1 MPSIAFQTSC
11 YEKSYQHL
19 LIDKTVYHY
28 LSQFSED
35 TFQEKHI
42 IVNNVSSAIG
52 ITRIKQAIG
61 EFDDINFVFS
71 DARAEEVLKFF
82 NLSIS
87 DFGSSLYY
95 SLQHFTGIFRTTC
108 DYLFHVSEDCGIDN
122 LDSNFIKESI
132 EMLES
137 NEKYI
142 IAMPRW
148 CNEDNAI
155 EKAEPDKGN
164 FFIQYGFTDQIYIIK
179 TKKFKE
185 DIYHY
190 SHPRSTRYPS
200 YGGECFEK
208 RVDSFM
214 RCNQYYG
221 IVHKDYIYDSTHY
234 DKIIKDNR

>member
-11 YEKSYQHL
+11 YEKSYKHL
-19 LIDKTVYHY
+19 LKNGVLNHY
-28 LSQFSED
+28 LSL
-35 TFQEKHI
+35 FQDIDFEEKTV
-42 IVNNVSSAIG
+42 IVNNVSDHNN
-52 ITRIKQAIG
+52 IKSL
-61 EFDDINFVFS
+61 FKNFNNIDFIFS
-71 DARAEEVLKFF
+71 EKNPETVLSFF
-82 NLSIS
+82 NLSLL
-87 DFGSSLYY
+87 DFQIGLYY
-95 SLQHFTGIFRTTC
+95 SIQHFTGIYYTQC

-122 LDSNFIKESI
+122 LDSNFIKESV

-148 CNEDNAI
+148 CEDDNAI
-155 EKAEPDKGN
+155 EKTEPESDK

-190 SHPRSTRYPS
+190 SHPMSERYPK

-208 RVDSFM
+208 RIDSFM
-214 RCNQYYG
+214 RCNQHYG
-221 IVHKDYIYDSTHY
+221 VVHKNYIYDSKHY
-234 DKIIKDNR
+234 DAIIKQYKEI

>member
-1 MPSIAFQTSC
+1 MLSIAFQMSC
-11 YEKSYQHL
+11 YEKSYNHVLKNGIFRHNLSLFQD
-19 LIDKTVYHY
+19 INFEEKTV
-28 LSQFSED
+28 
-35 TFQEKHI
+35 I
-42 IVNNVSSAIG
+42 INNVSNHDNINSLIKDFPDIYFIFADETPE
-52 ITRIKQAIG
+52 ITLNF
-61 EFDDINFVFS
+61 FD
-71 DARAEEVLKFF
+71 
-82 NLSIS
+82 LSLS
-87 DFGSSLYY
+87 DFPIGLYY
-95 SLQHFTGIFRTTC
+95 SLQHFTGIYHTQC
-108 DYLFHVSEDCGIDN
+108 DYLFHISEDCGINN

-132 EMLES
+132 DMLES

-148 CNEDNAI
+148 CKDDNAI
-155 EKAEPDKGN
+155 EKAEPDKNN

-190 SHPRSTRYPS
+190 HHPMSERYPK

-221 IVHKDYIYDSTHY
+221 IVHKNYIYNSTYY
-234 DKIIKDNR
+234 DATIKKEM

>member
-11 YEKSYQHL
+11 YEKSYRLLLKDGILRHHL
-19 LIDKTVYHY
+19 SLFPDIDFK
-28 LSQFSED
+28 
-35 TFQEKHI
+35 EKNV
-42 IVNNVSSAIG
+42 IVNNVEN
-52 ITRIKQAIG
+52 QN
-61 EFDDINFVFS
+61 DIRLLFKDFS
-71 DARAEEVLKFF
+71 DVNFIFSDKNPEKVLESF
-82 NLSIS
+82 NLSIA
-87 DFGSSLYY
+87 DFGESLYY
-95 SLQHFTGIFRTTC
+95 SIQHFTGIYNTKC

-122 LDSNFIKESI
+122 LDSTFIKESI

-137 NEKYI
+137 NERYI

-148 CNEDNAI
+148 CNDDNAI
-155 EKAEPDKGN
+155 EKAEPDKNN

-179 TKKFKE
+179 TKIFKK

-190 SHPRSTRYPS
+190 SHPRSTRYPP

-221 IVHKDYIYDSTHY
+221 IVHKNYIYDSTHY